1 MPPWSWM
8 LYTRP
13 SRPSRSRSRS
23 TVSCVCAA
31 LYSSPH
37 LQRLGT
43 VRAVR
48 PFDSP
53 RFATLRPRCDSNCP
67 SELTLLWISKEHPSI
82 DIDCLRPVLAFL
94 PRESDLRP
102 NAAKRRTP
110 SVSAVPPGYDGL
122 LRKLPC
128 RFISPCSQSWG
139 SSCFVCGLP
148 STVLPRQSVL
158 RELPELAPHT
168 LQSFSLA
175 DSSAASPRPIFLLT
189 VGTAHC
195 FQLAF
200 LQSQGFAPSSSPLPP
215 SGVATNVRPDAL
227 LGLVPL
233 QGAPFFL
240 TAHLDTPGAPPP

>member
-13 SRPSRSRSRS
+13 SRLSRSLSRY
-23 TVSCVCAA
+23 TVSHICAA
-31 LYSSPH
+31 LNPSPH
-37 LQRLGT
+37 LQRLGS

-48 PFDSP
+48 PFASP
-53 RFATLRPRCDSNCP
+53 RFVTLRSRCDSNCP
-67 SELTLLWISKEHPSI
+67 SELTLMWISKEHPST
-82 DIDCLRPVLAFL
+82 DINCLRPVPVFL
-94 PRESDLRP
+94 PRESDLRSC
-102 NAAKRRTP
+102 AAKRRTP

-128 RFISPCSQSWG
+128 KFVSPCSQPWG

-148 STVLPRQSVL
+148 PAVLPRPSVL

-168 LQSFSLA
+168 LQSFPLA
-175 DSSAASPRPIFLLT
+175 DSCAASPRPICLLT
-189 VGTAHC
+189 VGFSRC

-200 LQSQGFAPSSSPLPP
+200 PQSQGVAPSSSPLSPA
-215 SGVATNVRPDAL
+215 GVATNLRPDAL

-233 QGAPFFL
+233 QGAPFSL
-240 TAHLDTPGAPPP
+240 TAHLDNPGAPPP